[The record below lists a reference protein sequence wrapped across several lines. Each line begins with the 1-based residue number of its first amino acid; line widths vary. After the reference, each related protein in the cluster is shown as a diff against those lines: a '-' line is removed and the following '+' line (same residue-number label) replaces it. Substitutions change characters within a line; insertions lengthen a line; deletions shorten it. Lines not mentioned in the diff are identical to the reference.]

1 MERALALIETF
12 QSDLRSLSAEA
23 RKKHPHIKEV
33 SITNQIRVNLLLLC
47 KNNTFWSYNYKNFN
61 ILQSAEK
68 ALLSL
73 RLVEE
78 QKDLE
83 PEKYAEG
90 KFIYVGPFSDHF
102 LDCTKT

>member
-1 MERALALIETF
+1 M
-12 QSDLRSLSAEA
+12 
-23 RKKHPHIKEV
+23 
-33 SITNQIRVNLLLLC
+33 
-47 KNNTFWSYNYKNFN
+47 
-61 ILQSAEK
+61 QSAEK

-90 KFIYVGPFSDHF
+90 KFISVGPFSDHF
-102 LDCTKT
+102 LGLYKNLTSYQQFVKAKMS

>member
-1 MERALALIETF
+1 MLF
-12 QSDLRSLSAEA
+12 D
-23 RKKHPHIKEV
+23 H
-33 SITNQIRVNLLLLC
+33 
-47 KNNTFWSYNYKNFN
+47 NYKNFN

-90 KFIYVGPFSDHF
+90 KFIFVGPFSDYF
-102 LDCTKT
+102 LGLFNRNQLTSF